1 MAKKKTEKTLDEA
14 VEKLKNVETTK
25 EVIKEEVIKEESKT
39 VIPEPA
45 KPSGDL
51 KVESL
56 NQKNVIID
64 EKSYSINRSEHKA
77 IVSGNKEVIAKIVKK

>member
-14 VEKLKNVETTK
+14 VEKLKNVETT
-25 EVIKEEVIKEESKT
+25 EGSKEESKT

-45 KPSGDL
+45 KSSGDL

-64 EKSYSINRSEHKA
+64 GKSYSINRSEHKA
-77 IVSGNKEVIAKIVKK
+77 IVAGNKEVIAKVVKK